1 MENNGSFNS
10 LDEVLNQIKTVERG
24 FLIKKR
30 RNIKDIEKFIKKP
43 LIVTDKFSALYEQK
57 GLIYEENLCEIGTKE
72 LIDKSKIKSF
82 MPENTIITIDEI
94 ASKFSTGIIETLHQ
108 YATLFLLAKLCYR
121 KNLFNDA
128 AFLFEDKPLNFED
141 LTVLHLGYS
150 NFINMPKGALNII
163 KTAKEKGLTEKDL
176 REFSI
181 FNYDEATIK
190 AIKSGYTE
198 PQSTNLYI
206 STQ

>member
-10 LDEVLNQIKTVERG
+10 LDEVLNQIKNVERVV
-24 FLIKKR
+24 LTKKR

-128 AFLFEDKPLNFED
+128 VFSFEDKPLNFED
-141 LTVLHLGYS
+141 LTVLNLGYS
-150 NFINMPKGALNII
+150 NFIEIPKGALSII
-163 KTAKEKGLTEKDL
+163 KMAKEKGITEKDL

-181 FNYDEATIK
+181 FNYDESTK
-190 AIKSGYTE
+190 NAIKSGYTE

>member
-1 MENNGSFNS
+1 MENNESFNS
-10 LDEVLNQIKTVERG
+10 LDEVLNQIKNVERVV
-24 FLIKKR
+24 LTKKR

-141 LTVLHLGYS
+141 LTVLNLGYS
-150 NFINMPKGALNII
+150 NFIEIPKGALSII
-163 KTAKEKGLTEKDL
+163 KWQKK
-176 REFSI
+176 RV
-181 FNYDEATIK
+181 
-190 AIKSGYTE
+190 
-198 PQSTNLYI
+198 
-206 STQ
+206 